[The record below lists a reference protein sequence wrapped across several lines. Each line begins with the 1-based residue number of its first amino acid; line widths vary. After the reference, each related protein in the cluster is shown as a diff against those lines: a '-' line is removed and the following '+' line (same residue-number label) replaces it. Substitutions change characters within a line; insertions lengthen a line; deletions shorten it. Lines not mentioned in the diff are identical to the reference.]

1 MLDEQDGSKITNY
14 KYTINDAFRSLHY
27 TIPAYQREYVW
38 EEKQI
43 DLLLNDIKSS
53 YESNRNSEYF
63 IGTTIVSSEKDNN
76 NQYEVIDGQQ
86 RITTIFLIL
95 CALRSLLPTGEN
107 GYDLKQYIC
116 TTVTNRN
123 TGRAEQKAKLELNYD
138 GTSDLIKFIS
148 QNDKLTVE
156 DIQKYYD
163 NLDLTNKTA
172 SVNKIVNAYKYIYE
186 FFEENFGDDI
196 DALGCF
202 MAYLTNYV
210 TFIQIKTDVAS
221 ALKIFE
227 TINERGVGLNPMD
240 LLKNLIFYQVDKS
253 QFEKI
258 NSLWKKIT
266 QPLEVAHEKP
276 LRFLRYYIMANY
288 TIDSSYKDGV
298 IREEQIFDWFKSNED
313 KCKYNKE
320 PIELVNKIISNANAY
335 INFTKGKD
343 INGNDNQSLSD
354 FQKLCGGGFSLHNI
368 LLLSAVKM
376 PQELFNH
383 LIKQIETLIFY
394 YLITKTSTKELEKI
408 FSKWADELREISS
421 IADTNEQKNKFNNF
435 IEKNFIPAIIEKE
448 EEYQKYFEICALGT
462 LQKYRIKYILA
473 KIAQYVDKHVIG
485 LNLPPKSLNEHY
497 LKLEIEH
504 ILPNTQK
511 QDVVENFYNNAEIEA
526 TVENKEYDKY
536 KIKLGNLTLL
546 EKPINVIA
554 GCDVLS
560 EKEQQYLNTD
570 VYLTSSII
578 KLKDIGSQNSSIDK
592 INKYLKK
599 YDLWNDVNIID
610 RQNLLYNLSKLIWK
624 IELYN

>member
-1 MLDEQDGSKITNY
+1 MTIGQDGSKITNY
-14 KYTINDAFRSLHY
+14 KYSIDEAFKSLHY
-27 TIPAYQREYVW
+27 IIPAYQREYVW

-53 YESNRNSEYF
+53 YENNSNSEYF
-63 IGTTIVSSEKDNN
+63 IGTTIVSSENGNN
-76 NQYEVIDGQQ
+76 NQYEIIDGQQ

-95 CALRSLLPTGEN
+95 CVLRSLLPSDEYN
-107 GYDLKQYIC
+107 LKQYIC
-116 TTVTNRN
+116 TTVTNN
-123 TGRAEQKAKLELNYD
+123 KTGKAEERTKLELNYD
-138 GTSDLIKFIS
+138 GTSNLIKYIS
-148 QNDKLTVE
+148 RNEILTT
-156 DIQKYYD
+156 DNIQKYYD
-163 NLDLTNKTA
+163 DLSQASKTA
-172 SVNKIVNAYKYIYE
+172 SVNKIVNAYKHIYE
-186 FFEENFGDDI
+186 IFEENFGNDKE
-196 DALGCF
+196 ALGCF

-240 LLKNLIFYQVDKS
+240 LLKNLIFEQVDKS

-258 NSLWKKIT
+258 NSLWKDIT
-266 QPLEVAHEKP
+266 HPLEVAHEKP
-276 LRFLRYYIMANY
+276 LRFLRYFIMANY

-298 IREEQIFDWFKSNED
+298 IREEQIFDWFKEHED
-313 KCKYNKE
+313 ICNYKKE
-320 PIELVNKIISNANAY
+320 PIEFINKIIKNTTAF

-343 INGNDNQSLSD
+343 INGNNNPYLSD
-354 FQKLCGGGFSLHNI
+354 FQKLCGGGFSLYNI
-368 LLLSAVKM
+368 LLLAAINL
-376 PQELFNH
+376 PQEIFNH

-408 FSKWADELREISS
+408 FSKWADKLREIS
-421 IADTNEQKNKFNNF
+421 NVENPEEQKRQFNEF
-435 IEKNFIPAIIEKE
+435 INNNFIPAINEKE

-473 KIAQYVDKHVIG
+473 KISQYVDNFIIG
-485 LNLPPKSLNEHY
+485 LNISPKTLNEHY

-511 QDVVENFYNNAEIEA
+511 QEVVEEFYRNAEYKA
-526 TVENKEYDKY
+526 TKDNKEYDKY
-536 KIKLGNLTLL
+536 KIRLGNLTLL

-554 GCDVLS
+554 GCDILS

-570 VYLTSSII
+570 VYLTSSIV
-578 KLKDIGSQNSSIDK
+578 KLKDIGSKNSSIDK

-599 YDLWNDVNIID
+599 YDSWNDENIND
-610 RQNLLYNLSKLIWK
+610 RQNRLYELSKLIWK
-624 IELYN
+624 IELYNN